1 MYKKAKILIFCT
13 IIVAGGVFAQN
24 QGNKYAF
31 IPLKT
36 KIIPSVKTAPPVIF
50 YARQGAMMV
59 LPQNFYVQQFGFF
72 CKKEWQLEKAVKI
85 PFKFRLGSLQQCD
98 WLEGK
103 PNTGIR

>member
-1 MYKKAKILIFCT
+1 M
-13 IIVAGGVFAQN
+13 AGGVFAQN
-24 QGNKYAF
+24 PVNKSAF
-31 IPLKT
+31 IPVKMKVVSSAT
-36 KIIPSVKTAPPVIF
+36 IPPPAIF
-50 YARQGAMMV
+50 YVRPLAVKV